1 MFRLFYFTSNTAS
14 DLVYSSNDLAPCLE
28 FIKTHSLVCQQCLI
42 VSPNN
47 RRITF
52 NEYNQLVFG
61 NAA

>member
-1 MFRLFYFTSNTAS
+1 MFRLFYFTSSSAS
-14 DLVYSSNDLAPCLE
+14 DLVYSSNDLAPCIE
-28 FIKTHSLVCQQCLI
+28 FIRTHSLIYQKCII

-52 NEYNQLVFG
+52 NEYNEIVFG